1 MSTLKS
7 PVRKIMVPTNANQII
22 SPMTGPLTV
31 PAPRPEPSVLN
42 GGARAAT
49 APSVLTDQRGSRIA
63 VAASTL
69 ALVVGVLLCV
79 FALPA
84 RAATLGGPTG
94 TSGTTSVGTGVGT
107 GVGSTPRT
115 NTVASKRN
123 GSSGDLVFAGLC
135 VAGILATAGGVL
147 TYTVRTRRTLD

>member
-1 MSTLKS
+1 MSILKS
-7 PVRKIMVPTNANQII
+7 PVRKIMVPTNTNQIT
-22 SPMTGPLTV
+22 SPITGPLTV
-31 PAPRPEPSVLN
+31 PATHPEPRVLN
-42 GGARAAT
+42 GGARTGIASGVPT
-49 APSVLTDQRGSRIA
+49 SQRGSRIA

-69 ALVVGVLLCV
+69 ALLVGVLLCA

-94 TSGTTSVGTGVGT
+94 TSDTTSVGTGVGT
-107 GVGSTPRT
+107 PRT
-115 NTVASKRN
+115 STVASKRN

-147 TYTVRTRRTLD
+147 AYTVRTRRTLD

>member
-1 MSTLKS
+1 MPTLKS
-7 PVRKIMVPTNANQII
+7 PVRKIMAPTNENRITPPI
-22 SPMTGPLTV
+22 TGPLTV
-31 PAPRPEPSVLN
+31 PAATCSEPGVLN
-42 GGARAAT
+42 GGART
-49 APSVLTDQRGSRIA
+49 AIAPHVLTNQRGSRIA

-69 ALVVGVLLCV
+69 ALLVGVLLCA

-94 TSGTTSVGTGVGT
+94 DTNTTSTGSGVGT
-107 GVGSTPRT
+107 PQTRP
-115 NTVASKRN
+115 VASRPN

-147 TYTVRTRRTLD
+147 AYTVRTRRNLD